1 VLQQAEKDSQFGATP
16 GVSENNEGKVT
27 GEVDTRVSTAS
38 TSPRFEDH
46 RHNLV
51 LWARPPQRL
60 RDVVGECQRRLREI
74 VPGE

>member
-1 VLQQAEKDSQFGATP
+1 MLLQAERDAQL
-16 GVSENNEGKVT
+16 GVASEDGREGQESGEGSEGKVT
-27 GEVDTRVSTAS
+27 GAVSS
-38 TSPRFEDH
+38 RFEDH

-60 RDVVGECQRRLREI
+60 RDVVGECQRRLREV